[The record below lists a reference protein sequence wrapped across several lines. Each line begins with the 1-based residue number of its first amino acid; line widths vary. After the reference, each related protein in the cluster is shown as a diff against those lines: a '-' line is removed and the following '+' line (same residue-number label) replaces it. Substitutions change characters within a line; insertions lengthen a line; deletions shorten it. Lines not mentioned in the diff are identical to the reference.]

1 MWRSPGLSNWAIWPC
16 RVRRRVLA
24 QAADEHALLIPAH
37 FPGAAAAEI
46 RAQGSGFAVERWE
59 FR

>member
-1 MWRSPGLSNWAIWPC
+1 LSNWAIWPC